1 MPFGLHTKCIFIRSS
16 FLFSFFFQ
24 LSIFSSLRTNV
35 KQLHDQFSLRVLAS
49 AGLDQNS
56 GEQQQ
61 MPVAPSKTPGGS
73 VPTKKSSA
81 SGSAA
86 DQSSNTIHK
95 DIETADQSNNKIH
108 KDIETYVDERGR
120 VRVSRVRAMGLR
132 MTRDLQRNLDL
143 MKGTEVESSSI
154 ALDTG
159 FAGVS
164 EELSC
169 KMKPLESLDQG
180 DDEIGAQNRSE
191 EFINT
196 RTPLEVTFDVNG
208 ENRDDDDDLFTR
220 LVAGDS
226 DLGFCSDEELLKKQC
241 SISDSD
247 CEWEEGVIVDK
258 NNIHH
263 EVEVGY
269 PSTLDSGECHEI
281 NLEWEEGLLDGQK
294 HASLCLSNY
303 KETDMKADSGTDV
316 EWEDGSSDI
325 PGHTFSCQPIYK
337 EVVSKGDME
346 EEINLQEA
354 LKRSLE
360 DLGSEKNVIV
370 SSEDTKHTKGKE
382 VDKEEIQV
390 SAETVLQPIDFK
402 VCDGAQRLNDVGEF
416 DIPNA
421 DDIPFIQSK
430 SCTDVDSDEA
440 APLDDRAGDRT
451 QSIQPDIGQDGRGS
465 SMYHAERECVKTGTP
480 NEEKG
485 AYLDETK
492 ILRSSSQIGEVHSGN
507 NFIPGISSDSVSPD
521 LYSSIGNVKQYNLEN
536 SAMENLTGVGEFTKL
551 RDGETI
557 SNYTVRS
564 LADGVDDVVKDVDN
578 YTEHSVMMNSFKEQF
593 EKQRA
598 KLKEE
603 MQRLGKERL
612 LLGDERRKL
621 ERNAEAASSE
631 MYTECQVCS

>member
-1 MPFGLHTKCIFIRSS
+1 MINFI
-16 FLFSFFFQ
+16 
-24 LSIFSSLRTNV
+24 
-35 KQLHDQFSLRVLAS
+35 RVLAS

-61 MPVAPSKTPGGS
+61 MLVAPSSNTPDGS
-73 VPTKKSSA
+73 VPTKKSSV

-95 DIETADQSNNKIH
+95 DIET
-108 KDIETYVDERGR
+108 YVDERGH

-143 MKGTEVESSSI
+143 MKETEVESLST
-154 ALDTG
+154 ALDTS
-159 FAGVS
+159 FVGVS

-169 KMKPLESLDQG
+169 EMQPLESLDQ
-180 DDEIGAQNRSE
+180 DDDGIAAPNRSE

-226 DLGFCSDEELLKKQC
+226 DLGFPSDEEILKKQC

-247 CEWEEGVIVDK
+247 CEWEEGVIIDK

-263 EVEVGY
+263 EVEVEVGAY
-269 PSTLDSGECHEI
+269 PSTMDTHECHEI
-281 NLEWEEGLLDGQK
+281 NLEREEGLLDGHM
-294 HASLCLSNY
+294 HASSCLSNY
-303 KETDMKADSGTDV
+303 KETDMKVDAGTDV

-346 EEINLQEA
+346 EEINFQEA
-354 LKRSLE
+354 IKRSLE
-360 DLGSEKNVIV
+360 DLGCDKYVNV
-370 SSEDTKHTKGKE
+370 SSEDIKQTKGQE
-382 VDKEEIQV
+382 VDKEGMQV

-402 VCDGAQRLNDVGEF
+402 VFDGDQRLNDVGQF

-421 DDIPFIQSK
+421 NGTPSIQSK

-440 APLDDRAGDRT
+440 VPLDDRAGDST
-451 QSIQPDIGQDGRGS
+451 QNVKPEIGQNGSGS
-465 SMYHAERECVKTGTP
+465 SMYYAESECVTSGTP
-480 NEEKG
+480 NEQKG

-492 ILRSSSQIGEVHSGN
+492 IMRSSSQIGQVHCGN
-507 NFIPGISSDSVSPD
+507 NCTPVILSDSVSPD
-521 LYSSIGNVKQYNLEN
+521 LTSINNVKQYNLKN
-536 SAMENLTGVGEFTKL
+536 PAMENLTGIGEFTKF

-557 SNYTVRS
+557 SSYTVQS
-564 LADGVDDVVKDVDN
+564 LADGDNDDVVKDVDN
-578 YTEHSVMMNSFKEQF
+578 FTEHSVMMASFKVQV

-598 KLKEE
+598 NLKEE

-631 MYTECQVCS
+631 MYTECQVRS